1 MRPLKGLDVAHMHDR
16 LRLQK
21 LSPTQ
26 SRDIYLTL
34 SKHIHSYDEICL
46 LLSVAPESHAGL
58 FYIGFGL
65 FHKELEVRL
74 KTAELLERIREHQ
87 AGQHWWRSLSN
98 FEKLSFKRLKR
109 ELAQGLVKEMDKLEI
124 VSPSLETR
132 VS

>member
-1 MRPLKGLDVAHMHDR
+1 MHDR

-34 SKHIHSYDEICL
+34 AKHIHSYDEICL

-65 FHKELEVRL
+65 FHKELEVKM
-74 KTAELLERIREHQ
+74 KTAEILERIKDHQ
-87 AGQHWWRSLSN
+87 AGQHWWRSLSH
-98 FEKLSFKRLKR
+98 FEKLSFQRLKR
-109 ELAQGLVKEMDKLEI
+109 EAEQGLLQQSMEKLG
-124 VSPSLETR
+124 VTSPNLER
-132 VS
+132 RIS